1 MGMTPTL
8 LSAIARA
15 LKKPVE
21 TLYPED
27 LRQVRELDL
36 NHTELSDLKPL
47 GALTGLQSLNLS
59 FGKQITDAGLAH
71 LSALTGLQSLNL
83 DRTKITDAGLAH
95 LSGCTKLIIL
105 ERDDTKVTEAGKK
118 RFFDAIKRK

>member
-1 MGMTPTL
+1 M
-8 LSAIARA
+8 
-15 LKKPVE
+15 
-21 TLYPED
+21 
-27 LRQVRELDL
+27 DL

-47 GALTGLQSLNLS
+47 GV
-59 FGKQITDAGLAH
+59 
-71 LSALTGLQSLNL
+71 LTGLQSLNL

-105 ERDDTKVTEAGKK
+105 ERDGTKMTEAGKK